1 MNCLQC
7 EECLS
12 EYVENTLGADTRRE
26 LDAHLHTCQSC
37 RELLGVFTQLIDTGK
52 TLPTYEPPP
61 WLAARIVANSAAAQ
75 RRSLRE
81 ICASVW
87 RSLGEPRTALAI
99 FTAAVVL
106 GWMGGSSVREAIF
119 DRAEGAISCAYDRA
133 IRGYYHSP
141 VIMEIHSKIESG
153 IEQFREN
160 S

>member
-1 MNCLQC
+1 MNCQEC
-7 EECLS
+7 EGNLS
-12 EYVENTLGADTRRE
+12 EYVENTLDLDIKRE
-26 LDAHLHTCQSC
+26 VVAHLHHCDSCSELVTVLSRLIQTSQS
-37 RELLGVFTQLIDTGK
+37 
-52 TLPTYEPPP
+52 LPSYEPPT
-61 WLAARIVANSAAAQ
+61 WLASRIVVNTPVP
-75 RRSLRE
+75 RRESIRE
-81 ICASVW
+81 TWAKVW

-106 GWMGGSSVREAIF
+106 GWIGGGPVREAIF

-133 IRGYYHSP
+133 IRSYYRSP